1 MTDTIVVISAGV
13 GTPSSSLLLGEQ
25 LGKATQRVLAAA
37 GKPVEVVSIELR
49 TLATDLAHQLTTHV
63 PSAALTEAYGTVGR
77 AVGVIV
83 VSPVFNASY
92 SGLFKMFF
100 DLMDEGVMAGRPVLL
115 AATGGSARHSLVIA
129 TAMLPLFHYLKA
141 AVTPTGV
148 FAATADWGDSAGQLR
163 SRIESA
169 GREFAQLV
177 AEHPGVPMQ
186 DEFGDDIDFADL
198 LRGA

>member
-1 MTDTIVVISAGV
+1 M
-13 GTPSSSLLLGEQ
+13 L
-25 LGKATQRVLAAA
+25 KATT
-37 GKPVEVVSIELR
+37 GKQEVSNRKLKVSGRKPKASGRKAKGRKEASASQMLSIELR

-129 TAMLPLFHYLKA
+129 TAP
-141 AVTPTGV
+141 PCGR
-148 FAATADWGDSAGQLR
+148 QLLIT
-163 SRIESA
+163 S
-169 GREFAQLV
+169 
-177 AEHPGVPMQ
+177 
-186 DEFGDDIDFADL
+186 
-198 LRGA
+198 